1 MKTSRYFIA
10 AAAVIALAAC
20 AKEMV
25 QQESN
30 PQGKEYE
37 FTAGF
42 AGDTKTVVQPGG
54 EVWWSPKEEITIFY
68 GNQTKGKFTST
79 NTSPAKT
86 TNFKGAFDSF
96 EGSIEFGSTSSPF
109 WAIYPYDETATC
121 DGSSVTVSIPS
132 AQTAVSGSFDT
143 DLFPSIAKSTSLTL
157 SFWNLCGGVKFTVSQ
172 KGIKQ
177 VTFKGNNGERLAG
190 TVKVKTDSD
199 GRPYVY
205 SASESKTEITVT
217 APDGGEFIPGT
228 DYYIVTL
235 PAALSKGYSIKFT
248 KPVLE
253 GTYTSSNS
261 QEIKRAVFGVLT
273 DKDKEANFTPR
284 EGYITFVDESA
295 KNACLDAFDTNKD
308 NKLSYAE
315 AFAATSLSGVFD
327 EYNGMSVFPELEYFC
342 SVTDLAGAFKGCADL
357 EEITIPSNVTTIGKD
372 AFTGCAKLTEIT
384 IPDTV
389 TSIGDGAFDS
399 NLDVALMESA
409 TPPGIVGTSFAA
421 NTDFF
426 VPAESLNKY
435 KLETGWKDHA
445 EHIFTINSGANCFVI
460 SSYGSQL
467 FSAKYKGNSTS
478 EEVGDIASAEV
489 LWESFGTD
497 VTPSVGDVVSNVSY
511 SNGIVKF
518 KANADGNAVIA
529 VKDASNN
536 ILWSWHIWVCK
547 DFDPAST
554 AQVYNNSAG
563 TMMDR
568 NLGATSATKGDVHA
582 LGLLY
587 QWGRKD
593 PFLSGSSI
601 SSNSIAA
608 STLSWPSPVGS
619 NSSNGTIA
627 YAVTHPTTYITYN
640 NNNYDW
646 YYTGSSSTDNTRWQ
660 TSDKEKGL
668 YDPCPA
674 GWRVPDG
681 GSNGV
686 WSKAFGTSSFFSS
699 GPWDGTNKGMDFGSG
714 NGKSSGMQLG
724 TASTIWYPA
733 AGYRR
738 NRDGSLDF
746 VGLYGSYWSC
756 TPNGHNAYD
765 LFFSYDGGVA
775 PSDYDNR
782 AYGQSVR
789 CLSE

>member
-1 MKTSRYFIA
+1 MTMTTSRYFIA
-10 AAAVIALAAC
+10 ATALIVLTAC

-54 EVWWSPKEEITIFY
+54 EVWWSPKEEINVFY
-68 GNQTKGKFTST
+68 GSQGQGKFTST
-79 NTSPAKT
+79 NTSPAAKT
-86 TNFKGAFDSF
+86 TFKGTFDTLD
-96 EGSIEFGSTSSPF
+96 GTIEMGNEATSF
-109 WAIYPYDETATC
+109 WAVYPYDGTATC
-121 DGSSVTVSIPS
+121 DGSSVTVSIPAS
-132 AQTAVSGSFDT
+132 QTAVAGSFGNN
-143 DLFPSIAKSTSLTL
+143 LFPSIAKSTNLSL

-205 SASESKTEITVT
+205 SASSSQTEVVVT

-228 DYYIVTL
+228 DYYVVTL
-235 PAALSKGYSIKFT
+235 PASLSKGYSIKFT
-248 KPVLE
+248 KSALE
-253 GTYTSSNS
+253 GTFTSSNA
-261 QEIKRAVFGVLT
+261 QEIKRTVFGVLT
-273 DKDKEANFTPR
+273 EKDKDISYGPR

-295 KNACLDAFDTNKD
+295 KYACLDAFDTNKD

-315 AFAATSLSGVFD
+315 ALAATSLSGVFD
-327 EYNGMSVFPELEYFC
+327 EYNGMSVFPELEYF
-342 SVTDLAGAFKGCADL
+342 SNVTDLAGAFKGCADL
-357 EEITIPSNVTTIGKD
+357 EQISIPSNITAIGKD

-399 NLDVALMESA
+399 NLDVAYMESA
-409 TPPGIVGTSFAA
+409 TPPSIVSASFAA

-435 KLETGWKDHA
+435 KLKTGWKDHA
-445 EHIFTINSGANCFVI
+445 EHIFAIPSGANCFVI

-467 FSAKYKGNSTS
+467 FLAKYKGNSTID
-478 EEVGDIASAEV
+478 EVGEIASAEV

-497 VTPSVGDVVSNVSY
+497 VTPNVGDVVSNVSY

-554 AQVYNNSAG
+554 AQVYNNNAG

-568 NLGATSATKGDVHA
+568 NLGATSATPGDVHA

-601 SSNSIAA
+601 SSGSIAA

-619 NSSNGTIA
+619 NLSNGTIT
-627 YAVTHPTTYITYN
+627 YAVAHPTTFITYN
-640 NNNYDW
+640 DSNYDW

-668 YDPCPA
+668 YDPCPV

-686 WSKAFGTSSFFSS
+686 WSKAFGTSSSWTTTS
-699 GPWDGTNKGMDFGSG
+699 NWDSTNNGMNFG
-714 NGKSSGMQLG
+714 KTDKTLG
-724 TASTIWYPA
+724 TGNIWYPA
-733 AGYRR
+733 AGYR
-738 NRDGSLDF
+738 NGGDGALGG
-746 VGLYGSYWSC
+746 VGSYGYYWSC
-756 TPNGHNAYD
+756 TPDDYFAYCLYFSIGGSVSPSNGTYRA
-765 LFFSYDGGVA
+765 DGF
-775 PSDYDNR
+775 
-782 AYGQSVR
+782 SVR